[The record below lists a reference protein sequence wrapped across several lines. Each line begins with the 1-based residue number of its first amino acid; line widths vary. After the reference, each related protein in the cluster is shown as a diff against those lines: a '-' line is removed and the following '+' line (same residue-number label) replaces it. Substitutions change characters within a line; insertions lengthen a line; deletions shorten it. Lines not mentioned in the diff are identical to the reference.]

1 MVNNVVNTVQKALI
15 YQGFCAVFLGIRSST
30 KFLGYRIR
38 CEFVVGYRSTEMMK
52 IKVKV
57 KDCWLLAKVKISS
70 ELVINTNQCDLLSK
84 KYNYGFLKLNS
95 AKKNKLEFA
104 GPKGISLYERLKK
117 PISEYDFFFI
127 IEQLVDI
134 TQKLEKI
141 GLSRNNLVLDLKYV
155 FFNES
160 TKELSF
166 IYLPIATPH
175 SGIGVLAFV
184 EQVIYSA
191 KPFETDSKYLSK
203 FSYFIKKFNE
213 FDADKVESYI
223 CHIDS
228 EIVSVIKKVDLK
240 KNNFMN
246 KTASNISVKTPVETF
261 DDEPTDLM
269 ADDEKTDLMSEDD
282 GKTDLFD
289 GDEPTDLFSNN
300 AQMGL
305 FMKRDNNVVDDEST
319 CLLDDE
325 ATELFS
331 DDDDKTDLF
340 DEIQAAS
347 YKFPTLIRNLTEE
360 VIRID
365 KPVFRIGKE
374 ENCVDYIVTNNIA
387 ISRSHADIISRG
399 GKYFVFDLRSKN
411 KSYINNRVLPA
422 EYEVEIF
429 NGDVL
434 KLANEEFLFQ
444 V

>member
-1 MVNNVVNTVQKALI
+1 MIKVKNQ
-15 YQGFCAVFLGIRSST
+15 
-30 KFLGYRIR
+30 
-38 CEFVVGYRSTEMMK
+38 TEIK
-52 IKVKV
+52 IKVK
-57 KDCWLLAKVKISS
+57 DGCLIAKVKISS
-70 ELVINTNQCDLLSK
+70 NLVVNTNQYDLLSK

-95 AKKNKLEFA
+95 AKKNKMEFT

-127 IEQLVDI
+127 VEQIVDVA
-134 TQKLEKI
+134 QKLEKI
-141 GLSRNNLVLDLKYV
+141 GLSRNNLVLNLKYV

-175 SGIGVLAFV
+175 SSIGVLSFV

-191 KPFETDSKYLSK
+191 KPVETDSKYLSN
-203 FSYFIKKFNE
+203 FSCFIKGLNK

-223 CHIDS
+223 CYINSD
-228 EIVSVIKKVDLK
+228 IVSVIKKVDLK
-240 KNNFMN
+240 RSSLMS
-246 KTASNISVKTPVETF
+246 TAASNISVKMCIETF

-269 ADDEKTDLMSEDD
+269 PDDEKTDVFDD
-282 GKTDLFD
+282 Y
-289 GDEPTDLFSNN
+289 EPTDLFSNN
-300 AQMGL
+300 AQMDL
-305 FMKRDNNVVDDEST
+305 FVESQRNASIVDDEST

-325 ATELFS
+325 ATEFFS
-331 DDDDKTDLF
+331 DDDKTDLF
-340 DEIQAAS
+340 DEIRATS
-347 YKFPTLIRNLTEE
+347 YKFPTLIRTLTEE
-360 VIRID
+360 VVRID

-422 EYEVEIF
+422 EHEVEIF
-429 NGDVL
+429 NGDIL

>member
-1 MVNNVVNTVQKALI
+1 MDRGVQ
-15 YQGFCAVFLGIRSST
+15 
-30 KFLGYRIR
+30 
-38 CEFVVGYRSTEMMK
+38 MMK

-57 KDCWLLAKVKISS
+57 KDCWLLAKVKIPS

-95 AKKNKLEFA
+95 AKKNRLEFT
-104 GPKGISLYERLKK
+104 GTKGISLYERLKK

-127 IEQLVDI
+127 IEQFVDI

-141 GLSRNNLVLDLKYV
+141 GLSHNNLVLDLKYV

-175 SGIGVLAFV
+175 SGIGVLAFL

-213 FDADKVESYI
+213 FDADEVESYI

-246 KTASNISVKTPVETF
+246 KAASNINVKTPVESF

-289 GDEPTDLFSNN
+289 GNEPTDLFLNN

-305 FMKRDNNVVDDEST
+305 FMKRDNNVDDEST

-331 DDDDKTDLF
+331 DDEATDLF
-340 DEIQAAS
+340 DEYNIAS
-347 YKFPTLIRNLTEE
+347 SEFPTLIRTLTEE
-360 VIRID
+360 VIRIN

-374 ENCVDYIVTNNIA
+374 ENCVDYIVTNNIT
-387 ISRSHADIISRG
+387 ISRSHADIISRS

-422 EYEVEIF
+422 EHEVEIF
-429 NGDVL
+429 NGDIL
-434 KLANEEFLFQ
+434 KLANEEFLFR

>member
-1 MVNNVVNTVQKALI
+1 MKEKSQK
-15 YQGFCAVFLGIRSST
+15 GI
-30 KFLGYRIR
+30 
-38 CEFVVGYRSTEMMK
+38 K
-52 IKVKV
+52 IKVK
-57 KDCWLLAKVKISS
+57 DSCRIAKVKISS
-70 ELVINTNQCDLLSK
+70 DFVVNTNQCDLLSK

-95 AKKNKLEFA
+95 VKRNKMEFT

-127 IEQLVDI
+127 VEQLVDV
-134 TQKLEKI
+134 TQKLEKT
-141 GLSRNNLVLDLKYV
+141 GLSLNNLVLDLKYV

-160 TKELSF
+160 TKELHF

-175 SGIGVLAFV
+175 SSIGVLSFV

-191 KPFETDSKYLSK
+191 KPVETDTNFLSN
-203 FSYFIKKFNE
+203 FSYFIKGLSE
-213 FDADKVESYI
+213 FEVDKVESYI
-223 CHIDS
+223 NHINSD
-228 EIVSVIKKVDLK
+228 IVSVIKRVDLK
-240 KNNFMN
+240 KSNIIS
-246 KTASNISVKTPVETF
+246 TAANNISVKMCAETF

-269 ADDEKTDLMSEDD
+269 SGDEKTDLFDD
-282 GKTDLFD
+282 
-289 GDEPTDLFSNN
+289 DEPTDLFSNN
-300 AQMGL
+300 AQMDL
-305 FMKRDNNVVDDEST
+305 FAESQRNATVVDDEST

-325 ATELFS
+325 ATALFS

-340 DEIQAAS
+340 DEIQATT
-347 YKFPTLIRNLTEE
+347 YKFPTLIRTLTEE

-374 ENCVDYIVTNNIA
+374 ENCVDYIVSNNIA
-387 ISRSHADIISRG
+387 ISRSHADIISRD

-422 EYEVEIF
+422 EHEVEIF
-429 NGDVL
+429 NGDIL

>member
-1 MVNNVVNTVQKALI
+1 
-15 YQGFCAVFLGIRSST
+15 
-30 KFLGYRIR
+30 
-38 CEFVVGYRSTEMMK
+38 MMK

-57 KDCWLLAKVKISS
+57 KDYWLIAKVKISS
-70 ELVINTNQCDLLSK
+70 RFVINTNQCDLLSK

-95 AKKNKLEFA
+95 AKKNKLEFT
-104 GPKGISLYERLKK
+104 GPKGISLYERFKK

-160 TKELSF
+160 TMELSF

-175 SGIGVLAFV
+175 SGVGLLSFV

-191 KPFETDSKYLSK
+191 KPFETNSKYLSN
-203 FSYFIKKFNE
+203 FSYFIKKLNE

-223 CHIDS
+223 CHINS

-240 KNNFMN
+240 KNAFMN
-246 KTASNISVKTPVETF
+246 KPSDTTSDKKRVETL

-269 ADDEKTDLMSEDD
+269 MDDEKTDLMSEDD
-282 GKTDLFD
+282 EKTDLFD
-289 GDEPTDLFSNN
+289 GDESTDLFSNN
-300 AQMGL
+300 TQMSL
-305 FMKRDNNVVDDEST
+305 FVKKDENVVDEST

-340 DEIQAAS
+340 DETQAVS
-347 YKFPTLIRNLTEE
+347 YNFPTLIRTLTEE

-422 EYEVEIF
+422 EHEVEIF

>member
-1 MVNNVVNTVQKALI
+1 
-15 YQGFCAVFLGIRSST
+15 
-30 KFLGYRIR
+30 
-38 CEFVVGYRSTEMMK
+38 MK
-52 IKVKV
+52 IRVKV

-70 ELVINTNQCDLLSK
+70 KLVINTNQCDLLSK

-95 AKKNKLEFA
+95 AKKNRLEFT
-104 GPKGISLYERLKK
+104 GTKGISLYERLKK

-160 TKELSF
+160 TKEMSF

-175 SGIGVLAFV
+175 SGISVLTFV

-203 FSYFIKKFNE
+203 FNYFIKKFNE
-213 FDADKVESYI
+213 FDAYKVESYI
-223 CHIDS
+223 NNIDS
-228 EIVSVIKKVDLK
+228 EIVSIIKKVDPK
-240 KNNFMN
+240 KSSFIK
-246 KTASNISVKTPVETF
+246 KTISNISVKTSVETY

-269 ADDEKTDLMSEDD
+269 ADDEKTDLISEDD
-282 GKTDLFD
+282 EKTDLFD

-300 AQMGL
+300 ARIDL
-305 FMKRDNNVVDDEST
+305 IIKRDDDIADDEST

-331 DDDDKTDLF
+331 DTDDKNDLF
-340 DEIQAAS
+340 DEIDVAS
-347 YKFPTLIRNLTEE
+347 CKFPTLIRTLTEE

-374 ENCVDYIVTNNIA
+374 ENCVDYIVTNNIS
-387 ISRSHADIISRG
+387 ISRSHADVISRG

-422 EYEVEIF
+422 EHEVEIF